1 MNYKCYF
8 DFTDISHTTMKIK
21 NKVRIKR
28 VIGLLKICFSVVG
41 VFITMMSVLTSI
53 LTWTNKT
60 ESEFYKDCINFFNAI
75 VDKPDLYIKY
85 VVLCVLLLFVLI
97 IIWIFV
103 FTDRRIKV
111 KLKNGRMIEIKR
123 CDLFKQNGF
132 LVIHCHDTFVMDNNN
147 PVIKDDSV
155 LGEFTRINE
164 AHLDEIK
171 KQIEKRFLVMEIGE
185 TCLIESSNIGKYI
198 LFAFSHQD
206 SDNVKLSDK
215 EYMEV
220 IKNLWNALG
229 TKYNNSINKDSWVN
243 VVVMGDKRNTLSLD
257 SVQMILYMVQTFIS
271 SNAKNNL
278 RICLKKGQYKNVD
291 LNGLKYIIEHM
302 K

>member
-1 MNYKCYF
+1 
-8 DFTDISHTTMKIK
+8 MKIK

-28 VIGLLKICFSVVG
+28 IIRLLCICCSIFGVV
-41 VFITMMSVLTSI
+41 VTVMSILTSVLT
-53 LTWTNKT
+53 LTNNT
-60 ESEFYKDCINFFNAI
+60 ESKLYNDCINVFGAI
-75 VDKPDLYIKY
+75 ANKPELYIKC
-85 VVLCVLLLFVLI
+85 VLCVLLLFALI
-97 IIWIFV
+97 ILWILF

-111 KLKNGRMIEIKR
+111 KLKNGQIIEIKR

-132 LVIHCHDTFVMDNNN
+132 ITVHCHDTFAMNNN
-147 PVIKDDSV
+147 AAIKDDSV
-155 LGEFTRINE
+155 LGEFIRIIKD
-164 AHLDEIK
+164 HLDEIK
-171 KQIEKRFLVMEIGE
+171 KQIEVGIKDKKIGE
-185 TCLIESSNIGKYI
+185 TCLIESDKIGKYI

-215 EYMEV
+215 EYRDV
-220 IKNLWNALG
+220 IKKLWNALG
-229 TKYNNSINKDSWVN
+229 NKYNNSINKDSWVN

-271 SNAKNNL
+271 SSAKNNL